1 MYGRWVAVLSHGAGH
16 GADADGAVVG
26 QPWIIR
32 LRSVAHATVLFATM
46 KRLYNFLLT
55 KSEDKQVRVG
65 F

>member
-46 KRLYNFLLT
+46 KRLYNFLLKT
-55 KSEDKQVRVG
+55 NKSELDSN
-65 F
+65 